1 MVFWLIAKIYLFF
14 KQTKNKV
21 YIWSFT
27 PKWKHFFEFWNFLK
41 KKWNFWLLPSS
52 ALSSLVPAQAQN
64 LGNPVIA
71 TLSLCISWSCQVAPA
86 VFCATA
92 KEAQLLLLLSTK
104 TDSLAHAAALE
115 IYKCLGV
122 GSLFVGH

>member
-1 MVFWLIAKIYLFF
+1 METFF
-14 KQTKNKV
+14 GIV
-21 YIWSFT
+21 
-27 PKWKHFFEFWNFLK
+27 EFPE
-41 KKWNFWLLPSS
+41 KKWNFWFLPSF

-64 LGNPVIA
+64 LGNPVTA

-104 TDSLAHAAALE
+104 TDSLARAAALE
-115 IYKCLGV
+115 IYECLGA